1 MKKTLITGIF
11 NIFLIFNSLS
21 QIDSTFSKSY
31 NNKPLSEV
39 IFDIEKHF
47 NIDIV
52 NREIPINQLELSRT
66 FKNATAGQV
75 LRSIIDGTGYFF
87 MELNEKVYLF
97 ETSLY
102 SRDILDLVHANYTN
116 TEFKLLRNRSG
127 KISSVEEGKKKVI
140 ISGKIL
146 QSSDDQPIQGV
157 TIKNISYSDGTISGL
172 DGEFKIEGFLGE
184 NNLLINSYG
193 YTSENLN
200 LNLNTDTVL
209 TIYLNSDVIT
219 FDEVVVTGNNAQ
231 EKVDRPQGGL
241 EKISIRQIKELPTFL
256 GEVDVVRSIISLPGV
271 NTVGEG
277 SSGFNVRGGN
287 VDENLILFDRIPI
300 FNSSHLF
307 GFFSIFNSE
316 SIESFD
322 LHKGGFSARYGGR
335 SSSVLD
341 VEGRKGSF
349 SEKSLSGSLGLIS
362 TKVSLD
368 GPLIKDKL
376 AARVNF
382 RRAYTSLIK
391 TFVNNPEIENKEAG
405 FYDLNI
411 KLDAKLENS
420 SLSFSGLLS
429 GDTYQ
434 FLEDTTSNVKNT
446 GASLIYRNFSLNKL
460 SFLLKSSYSKYS
472 NGIRN
477 DDSRIGFDYE
487 SYIEHTDLSAE
498 VIYDISNSSY
508 LEVGVQSILY
518 RLNLGELV
526 PNTPGAFN
534 KSFAGRERALHN
546 SAFIDY
552 GGKLFERLNY
562 SLGLRYNYFL
572 NIGPATIYNYQENEL
587 PYKNIN
593 DSTIISGNSAYNTY
607 SGLEPRVSLSYSIN
621 KSSSIKFG
629 YNLTNQYIN
638 LISNSVAIS
647 PVSYWKLSDSYIKP
661 RVTNQVSL
669 GYFLNQE
676 KFSFQVEPFY
686 KWQSNLLEYS
696 AGSQVFINE
705 NLERDLLLAE
715 GYSYGSEFKLEKSG
729 RFNGWLSYTYSRTL
743 RRILSNVNES
753 IAGEIFP
760 ANFDSPHNFNAVV
773 NYKVSKR
780 VSVSSNF
787 QFRSGRPFTIPESIF
802 EYQGNVY
809 ANFSKRNDG
818 RIPNYHRLDLSM
830 TLKSNL
836 KKTSKIKGEWNFSLY
851 NVYGRKNPFTIFYGT
866 VGNGRL
872 PQAYKLSVLGGVF
885 PSVSYNFT
893 LK

>member
-1 MKKTLITGIF
+1 MKKFLTTLGIS
-11 NIFLIFNSLS
+11 IFILFNSFS
-21 QIDSTFSKSY
+21 QVDSTFTKQY
-31 NNKPLSEV
+31 VDEPLS
-39 IFDIEKHF
+39 DIIVDVENHF
-47 NIDIV
+47 NVDVV
-52 NREIPINQLELSRT
+52 NSDIPINQLLISTNFEEAT
-66 FKNATAGQV
+66 FGQV
-75 LRSIIDGTGYFF
+75 LRYILDGTGYFF
-87 MELNEKVYLF
+87 MELNNQFFIF
-97 ETSLY
+97 ESSFY
-102 SRDILDLVHANYTN
+102 SKEILDLVHANYTN
-116 TEFKLLRNRSG
+116 AEFDILGKQSG
-127 KISSVEEGKKKVI
+127 KFNSVEVGRKEVV
-140 ISGKIL
+140 ISGQVM
-146 QSSDDQPIQGV
+146 QSSNDQPIQGV
-157 TIKNISYSDGTISGL
+157 TIKNTSYNEGTLSDVLGN
-172 DGEFKIEGFLGE
+172 FKIKGFLGE
-184 NNLLINSYG
+184 NNLVINSYG
-193 YTSENLN
+193 FASENLS
-200 LNLNTDTVL
+200 LNLNNDTTL
-209 TIYLNSDVIT
+209 TIDLNSDVIT

-256 GEVDVVRSIISLPGV
+256 GEVDVVKSIISLPGV

-287 VDENLILFDRIPI
+287 VDENLILFDGIPI

-349 SEKSLSGSLGLIS
+349 TDRSLSGSLGLIS

-368 GPLIKDKL
+368 GPVIKDKL
-376 AARVNF
+376 AARINF

-405 FYDLNI
+405 FYDLNV
-411 KLDAKLENS
+411 KLDAKFENS

-434 FLEDTTSNVKNT
+434 FLEDTTSRVQNT
-446 GASLIYRNFSLNKL
+446 GASLIYRNYALSNL
-460 SFLLKSSYSKYS
+460 SFLVKSSYSKYS
-472 NGIRN
+472 NGISN
-477 DDSRIGFDYE
+477 PDTRIGFDYE
-487 SYIEHTDLSAE
+487 SNIEHTDLAAE
-498 VIYDISNSSY
+498 VIYDISSSSY
-508 LEVGVQSILY
+508 VEVGIQSILY

-526 PNTPGAFN
+526 PNTEGAFN
-534 KSFAGRERALHN
+534 SSDAGKERALHN

-552 GGKLFERLNY
+552 GGKLFDKLNY

-572 NIGPATIYNYQENEL
+572 NIGPTTIYEYQENQL
-587 PYKNIN
+587 PYKNVS
-593 DSTIISGNSAYNTY
+593 DSTSISGNSVYNTY

-621 KSSSIKFG
+621 KKSSVKFG

-661 RVTNQVSL
+661 RITNQVSL
-669 GYFLNQE
+669 GYFLNMDI
-676 KFSFQVEPFY
+676 FNFQVEPFY
-686 KWQSNLLEYS
+686 KWQTNLLEYR

-705 NLERDLLLAE
+705 SLERDLLLAD

-729 RFNGWLSYTYSRTL
+729 RLNGWLSYTYSRTL
-743 RRILSNVNES
+743 RRIISNVNES
-753 IAGEIFP
+753 VAGEIFP

-780 VSVSSNF
+780 ISISSNF
-787 QFRSGRPFTIPESIF
+787 QYRSGRPFTIPESIF
-802 EYQGNVY
+802 EYQGTVY

-818 RIPNYHRLDLSM
+818 RIPDYHRLDLSM

-836 KKTSKIKGEWNFSLY
+836 KKTSKFKGEWNFSLY
-851 NVYGRKNPFTIFYGT
+851 NVYARRNPFTIFYGT
-866 VGNGRL
+866 VGDGRL
-872 PQAYKLSVLGGVF
+872 PQAYKLSVLGSMF
-885 PSVSYNFT
+885 PSVGYNFT